1 MDVDM
6 SLQGLEDEQKELPVR
21 FHSKQLAIAHG
32 IRSTSCKMWKDEQ
45 KELLVGFH
53 SERLAVAYGLHSCG
67 TLIWDMRNLRVCTDY
82 HKFISYAYYLL
93 NSDTILNIGNV
104 RMETTGK

>member
-6 SLQGLEDEQKELPVR
+6 SLQGLEDEQKELLVG
-21 FHSKQLAIAHG
+21 FHSKQLAIAHV
-32 IRSTSCKMWKDEQ
+32 IRSTCCKMWKMS

-67 TLIWDMRNLRVCTDY
+67 TLIWDVR
-82 HKFISYAYYLL
+82 
-93 NSDTILNIGNV
+93 IL
-104 RMETTGK
+104 